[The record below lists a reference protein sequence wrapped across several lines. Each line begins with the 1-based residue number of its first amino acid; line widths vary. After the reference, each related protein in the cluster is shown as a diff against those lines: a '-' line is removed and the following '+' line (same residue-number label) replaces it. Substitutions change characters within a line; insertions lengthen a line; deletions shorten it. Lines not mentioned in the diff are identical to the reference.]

1 MKLNIGVIIGIASA
15 IVVFIIV
22 LIIIFY
28 VNSDF
33 DQQLIYQVNKGV
45 PADKLIPQIDKETEK
60 LQINARRS
68 YESNLINNN
77 MGGNS
82 NNYDYYTQMYE
93 NEMRIISEYNNTQE
107 KFAERLITKEQFLQD
122 IKNPKEFMKIM
133 NLN

>member
-1 MKLNIGVIIGIASA
+1 
-15 IVVFIIV
+15 
-22 LIIIFY
+22 
-28 VNSDF
+28 
-33 DQQLIYQVNKGV
+33 
-45 PADKLIPQIDKETEK
+45 
-60 LQINARRS
+60 
-68 YESNLINNN
+68 